1 MQLIRPQLVVI
12 LISPSNGYLMRYR
25 KASNPGEDQNAITT
39 NPNSQNSAIYQG
51 DAMQEILAQDDVA
64 DAFTFGQS
72 RITNEYLLV
81 RELAHRLNNEY
92 ASLIGL
98 TSVIAARSSVGEV
111 REALSEVTDLL
122 HKYAGVHQALQ
133 MPTYSTTID
142 ASSYI
147 RTLCQSIKRARLD
160 RRGIEL
166 VLAESPLQLY
176 SEQCWKLGMIV
187 SELIT
192 NSARHAFAH
201 GGGIIRIELSN
212 FGPFAQCSFMDN
224 GSSKHSS
231 TPGQGLK
238 IIDALARELNG
249 EIVHRFGSDGATSI
263 LIFPISGENRQ
274 AEKHRRMPAGASIPL
289 NTDSAP

>member
-1 MQLIRPQLVVI
+1 MQAIR
-12 LISPSNGYLMRYR
+12 
-25 KASNPGEDQNAITT
+25 AQN
-39 NPNSQNSAIYQG
+39 
-51 DAMQEILAQDDVA
+51 EVA
-64 DAFTFGQS
+64 DAFASGQS

-98 TSVIAARSSVGEV
+98 TSGIAARSSAGEV
-111 REALSEVTDLL
+111 KAALCEVTNLL
-122 HKYAGVHQALQ
+122 HNYAGVHRALQ

-166 VLAESPLQLY
+166 VLAESPLQLH

-192 NSARHAFAH
+192 NSARHAFGDR
-201 GGGIIRIELSN
+201 GGTIRIELSS

-231 TPGQGLK
+231 TPWSR
-238 IIDALARELNG
+238 IED
-249 EIVHRFGSDGATSI
+249 H
-263 LIFPISGENRQ
+263 
-274 AEKHRRMPAGASIPL
+274 
-289 NTDSAP
+289 

>member
-1 MQLIRPQLVVI
+1 
-12 LISPSNGYLMRYR
+12 MRYR
-25 KASNPGEDQNAITT
+25 KASNQGEDQNAITE
-39 NPNSQNSAIYQG
+39 NPNSQNSYQG
-51 DAMQEILAQDDVA
+51 DTMQEILAQNDVA

-72 RITNEYLLV
+72 RITNEYILV

-92 ASLIGL
+92 ASLIGF

-111 REALSEVTDLL
+111 RAALSEVTDLL
-122 HKYAGVHQALQ
+122 HKYAGVHRALQ

-192 NSARHAFAH
+192 NSARHAFADR
-201 GGGIIRIELSN
+201 GGTIRIELAN
-212 FGPFAQCSFMDN
+212 FGPLAQCSFMDN
-224 GSSKHSS
+224 GSSKQSS

-274 AEKHRRMPAGASIPL
+274 AKEHRRMHESASIPL
-289 NTDSAP
+289 NTDPAP